1 MSRRWRAERS
11 KDHFHKMAKKLGFRS
26 RAAFK
31 LLEINKRFGI
41 LKRGYVVLD
50 VGAYPGGW
58 LQVAS
63 KIVGSSGLV
72 IGIDLRPI
80 SKISASNVKTVIGD
94 VCDENLHDKLASMA
108 PRKVDVI
115 LSDAA
120 PKLTGVWSTDIARH
134 SHIIYCILKLA
145 NKLLRK
151 GGIAVIKAFQGEE
164 LNKIL
169 MDIRSLFGDVR
180 LFKPKASRQRSR
192 EVYLI
197 CTSFR
202 GGNDINRNAA

>member
-1 MSRRWRAERS
+1 
-11 KDHFHKMAKKLGFRS
+11 MAKKLGFRS

-31 LLEINKRFGI
+31 LLEINKKFGI

-63 KIVGSSGLV
+63 KIVGSTGLV

-80 SKISASNVKTVIGD
+80 SKMSAPNVKTVIGD
-94 VCDENLHDKLASMA
+94 VCDESLHDKLASMIS
-108 PRKVDVI
+108 RKIDVI

-151 GGIAVIKAFQGEE
+151 GGTAVIKAFQGEE
-164 LNKIL
+164 LNELL

-197 CTSFR
+197 CTSFH
-202 GGNDINRNAA
+202 GGNDINRDAA